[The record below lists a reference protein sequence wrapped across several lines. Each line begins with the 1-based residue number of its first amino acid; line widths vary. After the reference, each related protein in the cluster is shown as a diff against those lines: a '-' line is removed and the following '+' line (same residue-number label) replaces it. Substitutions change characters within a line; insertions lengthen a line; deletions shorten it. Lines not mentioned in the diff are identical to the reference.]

1 MFKRSRRGK
10 AFTVIAAAGAL
21 SVTLAACG
29 GSDDSGSGD
38 SGGDDAATEETTEE
52 ATEESGGDEGGDT
65 GGTVAVSLITK
76 DQTNPF
82 FVAMI
87 NGAEEKASELGV
99 DLTVGSGKEE
109 GDDQGQIDLIENAIA
124 QGQAGILITPM
135 SVNVN
140 DAISRARDA
149 GLYVIALDTPTDP
162 PDVVDITFATDN
174 CLAGEAIGQWAA
186 GALNGEDA
194 VIAELV
200 IFDDRVVSV
209 DYCRAN
215 GFLTGMGIDVP
226 VLEDMTSPAESG
238 SYTTG
243 AGGNYEIAC
252 LEATG
257 ANEEGGRSGMENCL
271 AANPDINVVYTINEP
286 TAFGAAVALEAAGKT
301 VGEDV
306 IIVSVDGGLAGVQAV
321 QDGTIQATSQQ
332 YPLLMAS
339 LGVEA
344 IKSIADGGAP
354 PENTSANGEFFDTGV
369 VLCTDDPQDTV
380 TSAPQESSQYCID
393 NAWG

>member
-1 MFKRSRRGK
+1 MFKRSQRGK
-10 AFTVIAAAGAL
+10 AFAVIAAAGAL

-29 GSDDSGSGD
+29 GSDDSS
-38 SGGDDAATEETTEE
+38 SDDAASDDTSEE
-52 ATEESGGDEGGDT
+52 AADDAGDDTAAADSGAP
-65 GGTVAVSLITK
+65 VAVSLITK

-87 NGAEEKASELGV
+87 EGAEEAAAANGV
-99 DLTVGSGKEE
+99 DLTVGSGNEE

-186 GALNGEDA
+186 GKLNGDKA

-226 VLEDMTSPAESG
+226 VLEDMTSPADSG

-243 AGGNYEIAC
+243 AGGDYEIAC

-257 ANEEGGRSGMENCL
+257 ANEEGGRKGMENCL

-306 IIVSVDGGLAGVQAV
+306 IILSVDGGLAGVEAV
-321 QDGTIQATSQQ
+321 KAGSIQATSQQ
-332 YPLLMAS
+332 YPLRMAS

-344 IKSIADGGAP
+344 IKTIADGGAP

-369 VLCTDDPQDTV
+369 TLCTDDPMDTV
-380 TSAPQESSQYCID
+380 TSAPQESAQYCID